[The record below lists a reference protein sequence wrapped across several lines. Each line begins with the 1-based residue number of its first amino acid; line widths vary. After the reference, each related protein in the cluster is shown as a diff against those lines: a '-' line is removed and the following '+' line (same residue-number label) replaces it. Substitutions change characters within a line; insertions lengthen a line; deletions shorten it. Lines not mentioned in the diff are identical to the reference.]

1 VFAMLPTGEGLM
13 SKIGVNTGGY
23 QTSWL
28 AGAYD
33 PRKALG
39 PRTQS
44 LVQSSIEHIYAD
56 FIGKVSKTRKI
67 ELAKVDELAQGRI
80 WTGAQA
86 ADHKLID
93 RLGSFSD
100 SIEEARTR
108 VAKLDGAKSSSKEL
122 PIKYVGP
129 KTSPIE
135 KFVQKFMGQIG
146 WFSAESVATPTWS
159 VLSGF
164 SGVDALMLNTLGQDL
179 SWLQTVIDKK
189 QPFGAAAHCLCN
201 VLP

>member
-1 VFAMLPTGEGLM
+1 
-13 SKIGVNTGGY
+13 
-23 QTSWL
+23 
-28 AGAYD
+28 
-33 PRKALG
+33 
-39 PRTQS
+39 
-44 LVQSSIEHIYAD
+44 VQSSIEHIYAD
-56 FIGKVSKTRKI
+56 FIGKVSQTRKI

-100 SIEEARTR
+100 AIEEARTR
-108 VAKLDGAKSSSKEL
+108 VAKLDGAKSNSKEL

-135 KFVQKFMGQIG
+135 KFAQKFLGQAG
-146 WFSAESVATPTWS
+146 WFADESVAPPSWS
-159 VLSGF
+159 VFSGLT
-164 SGVDALMLNTLGQDL
+164 GVDALVLNSLGQDL
-179 SWLQTVIDKK
+179 SWLQSVIDKK

-201 VLP
+201 VSP